1 MAVEVR
7 GEQERGK
14 GVSRRLRAAG
24 RIPGVVY
31 GPGRETVSITL
42 DPVEL
47 DRVIKT
53 SHGGIN
59 TLIDLTGPSEVQGR
73 TVLAKALQRHP
84 VYGTLMHADF
94 YELDLTARVRVS
106 VPIHLEGIAV
116 GVTMG
121 GLIDHALRELELDCD
136 PTAIPDEIIVDV
148 SELEQGQSIHVADV
162 ELPEGVEL
170 HSQGDL
176 PVVSVVAPKI
186 EEEPVEVEEALE
198 PGEVGEAGEA
208 VEPGEGAPKAEGG
221 GESEGKKSKS

>member
-1 MAVEVR
+1 MAVELR

-14 GVSRRLRAAG
+14 GVARRLRVAG

-31 GPGRETVSITL
+31 GPGRETVSISL

-53 SHGGIN
+53 SHAGVN
-59 TLIDLTGPSEVQGR
+59 TLIDLTGPSELEGR

-84 VYGTLMHADF
+84 VYGHLMHADF
-94 YELDLTARVRVS
+94 YELDLNARIRVS
-106 VPIHLEGIAV
+106 VPIHLRGTAV

-121 GLIDHALRELELDCD
+121 GLLDHALRELELDCH
-136 PTAIPDEIIVDV
+136 PTAIPDEILVDV

-162 ELPEGVEL
+162 KLPEEVEL
-170 HSQGDL
+170 YSHGDL

-186 EEEPVEVEEALE
+186 EEEVVEAEEAVAE
-198 PGEVGEAGEA
+198 GEAGETPDEA
-208 VEPGEGAPKAEGG
+208 STAEAGEPKGEEGQ
-221 GESEGKKSKS
+221 KSDS

>member
-1 MAVEVR
+1 MTVEVR
-7 GEQERGK
+7 EEQQRGK

-73 TVLAKALQRHP
+73 TVLAKALQRDP
-84 VYGTLMHADF
+84 VHGRLMHADF
-94 YELDLTARVRVS
+94 YELDLNARVRVS

-121 GLIDHALRELELDCD
+121 GLIDHALRELELDCI
-136 PTAIPDEIIVDV
+136 PTAIPDEIVVDV

-162 ELPEGVEL
+162 KLPEGVEL

-186 EEEPVEVEEALE
+186 EEEPVE
-198 PGEVGEAGEA
+198 AGEA
-208 VEPGEGAPKAEGG
+208 AEPGVEGETPDDASKGEGG
-221 GESEGKKSKS
+221 GESQGEKSDS